1 MTFFVEVCDQLSG
14 VGVDLALR
22 TAVVLALAGMATWL
36 MRGSSAAAR
45 HLVWSAALVG
55 ILLMPAFYL
64 TTPIQVAIPAIT
76 AKSANTE
83 APLHN
88 VPIDNPTGAILFASA
103 SPDVTSNSEIQTS
116 VPLDPPAA
124 SRTTSTSNAST
135 DDGPFRAWVIH
146 WPALLVATWLIGAAL
161 FTLPLLVSIL
171 SLRRLRRTAQPL
183 AANLAEELRHLAQS
197 SLGRRHVTGLQSDLR
212 RMPMTWGIWRPII
225 LLPAEAVDW
234 SPERRR
240 LVLLHELAHIRRYDC
255 LLQIVGQFVRALHW
269 FNPLAWRAVHQL
281 RLEQEKACDDAV
293 LNAGVHADEY
303 ATELLSITARIP
315 SVLWDSAVA
324 LAIGQAT
331 RLEQRLAAIL
341 DLRSNRRALS
351 TRTTTISITACCVLI
366 VTLSTLQ
373 YREAQAEPSKTG
385 QANATL
391 EQPAIQAPD
400 IVPVPKTPQGTP
412 SPQVPAPE
420 GTAKPTLAPQQPAT
434 QVNAASVR
442 KALDQ
447 IEKSSVSPVD
457 PNALNEG
464 AIRGMV
470 QALKDPYSS
479 LVTTEELKTLYEQ
492 IDGRIVGIGAA
503 LSRDNNRTIVRQVIP
518 NSPALKG
525 GLQQQDEILT
535 IDGQAISP
543 NLAEAV
549 KAIRGMSGT
558 DVTLKIR
565 RAGQELNLT
574 LTRGEIRLPAVR
586 GLSTNLKGQAR
597 HWLDQSQG
605 LAYVQIAEFTKQT
618 PDDLKSVLQTST
630 QDGLKGLVIDVRG
643 CPGGL
648 LNACIDV
655 ARLFLNNA
663 KVIETRGRMPE
674 QNSSYFTGPQ
684 VTYPDLPL
692 VVLIDRQTSSAA
704 EVLTVAL
711 KDNGRAIVVGER
723 SFGKG
728 SVQSILP
735 LLEQNG
741 PALRLTT
748 AEMISPSGRSFNRQP
763 NSKEWGIDPND
774 GYFIPLTPEQR
785 STRGSKYEEREST
798 ALKLS
803 DVLTPELIEKELSD
817 PVLAAAHKTLQS
829 KLTTGEFAKVGR
841 PLTELQTQL
850 AQQDEL
856 RKQRDEIRR
865 KLELLDRELGEASRA
880 ESRP

>member
-1 MTFFVEVCDQLSG
+1 MTWFVEVCGQFSG

-22 TAVVLALAGMATWL
+22 TLLVLALAALVTSL
-36 MRGSSAAAR
+36 MRRSSATAR

-55 ILLMPAFYL
+55 TLVMPAIYAVA
-64 TTPIQVAIPAIT
+64 PIPFEVPSLISSWANVEHPVRDNLINSPA
-76 AKSANTE
+76 S
-83 APLHN
+83 
-88 VPIDNPTGAILFASA
+88 PILYASA
-103 SPDVTSNSEIQTS
+103 SPDVPANDMDQPLLSLAPVTMTS
-116 VPLDPPAA
+116 VA
-124 SRTTSTSNAST
+124 NASQSLT
-135 DDGPFRAWVIH
+135 KLDQPRAWIIH

-161 FTLPLLVSIL
+161 FALPLLLSVL

-183 AANLAEELRHLAQS
+183 APSLAEELRQLAQTC
-197 SLGRRHVTGLQSDLR
+197 LGRRLVTGLQSELR

-240 LVLLHELAHIRRYDC
+240 LVLLHELAHIKRHDC
-255 LLQIVGQFVRALHW
+255 LLQIAGQLTRALHW
-269 FNPLAWRAVHQL
+269 FNPLAWRALHQL

-293 LNAGVHADEY
+293 LNAGIHADEY

-315 SVLWDSAVA
+315 AALWDSAVA
-324 LAIGQAT
+324 LAIGRAT

-341 DLRSNRRALS
+341 DLHRNRRALS
-351 TRTTTISITACCVLI
+351 TRRAIISITAFCVLI
-366 VTLSTLQ
+366 VGLSTLQ
-373 YREAQAEPSKTG
+373 YREAQAEPSKIA
-385 QANATL
+385 QAEATT
-391 EQPAIQAPD
+391 ERSTIPASD
-400 IVPVPKTPQGTP
+400 IVPVPKTPQVTP
-412 SPQVPAPE
+412 GPRIPAPE
-420 GTAKPTLAPQQPAT
+420 GIATQAPAPQQPAA

-558 DVTLKIR
+558 EVTLKIR
-565 RAGQELNLT
+565 RAGQDLSLT

-618 PDDLKSVLQTST
+618 PDDLKSILQTLT
-630 QDGLKGLVIDVRG
+630 QEGLKGLVLDVRG

-648 LNACIDV
+648 LTACVDV

-663 KVIETRGRMPE
+663 KVVETRGRTPD
-674 QNSSYFTGPQ
+674 QNHIFSTGPQ

-692 VVLIDRQTSSAA
+692 VVLIDKQTASAA

-735 LLEQNG
+735 LEQDG

-748 AEMISPSGRSFNRQP
+748 AELISPSGRSFHRQP
-763 NSKEWGIDPND
+763 DSKDWGIDPTD

-785 STRGSKYEEREST
+785 AARGSKYAERESS

-803 DVLTPELIEKELSD
+803 DVLTPELIEQELSD
-817 PVLAAAHKTLQS
+817 PALAAAHKTLQS

-865 KLELLDRELGEASRA
+865 KLELLDRELGEANRA

>member
-1 MTFFVEVCDQLSG
+1 MTWFVEFCGQFSG
-14 VGVDLALR
+14 IGVDLALR
-22 TAVVLALAGMATWL
+22 AAVVLALAGMATSL

-45 HLVWSAALVG
+45 HMVWSAALVG
-55 ILLMPAFYL
+55 ILVMPAMYL
-64 TTPIQVAIPAIT
+64 FAPIPIGLPSLISS
-76 AKSANTE
+76 SANVE
-83 APLHN
+83 PPVRDNSNNRPAS
-88 VPIDNPTGAILFASA
+88 PILYASA
-103 SPDVTSNSEIQTS
+103 SPEL
-116 VPLDPPAA
+116 P
-124 SRTTSTSNAST
+124 ST
-135 DDGPFRAWVIH
+135 DTAPAELPLAPVTTPVAHVSQAAMKSDQSRPWAIH
-146 WPALLVATWLIGAAL
+146 WPALLIAAWLTGAGI
-161 FTLPLLVSIL
+161 FTLPVLLSL
-171 SLRRLRRTAQPL
+171 FSLRRLRLKAQPMT
-183 AANLAEELRHLAQS
+183 ANLAEELRQLART
-197 SLGRRHVTGLQSDLR
+197 SLGRRQVAGLQSETR

-225 LLPAEAVDW
+225 LLPAEAVEW

-269 FNPLAWRAVHQL
+269 FNPLAWRALHQL

-315 SVLWDSAVA
+315 LVLWDSVVA
-324 LAIGQAT
+324 LAIGRAT

-366 VTLSTLQ
+366 VILSTLQ

-385 QANATL
+385 QANATP

-400 IVPVPKTPQGTP
+400 VVPVPKTPQGTP
-412 SPQVPAPE
+412 GPRVPAPE
-420 GTAKPTLAPQQPAT
+420 GIATQAPAPQQPAT

-457 PNALNEG
+457 PNALNEA

-479 LVTTEELKTLYEQ
+479 LVTTAELKQLYEQ

-558 DVTLKIR
+558 EVTLKIR

-597 HWLDQSQG
+597 HWLDQPQG
-605 LAYVQIAEFTKQT
+605 LAYVQIAEFSKQT
-618 PDDLKSVLQTST
+618 PDDLKSLLQTLA
-630 QDGLKGLVIDVRG
+630 QEGLKGLVLDVRG

-648 LNACIDV
+648 LTACVDV

-663 KVIETRGRMPE
+663 KVVETRGRTPD
-674 QNSSYFTGPQ
+674 QNHIFSTGPQ

-692 VVLIDRQTSSAA
+692 VVLIDKQTASAA
-704 EVLTVAL
+704 EVLSVAL
-711 KDNGRAIVVGER
+711 KDNGRAIVIGER

-735 LLEQNG
+735 LEQDG

-748 AEMISPSGRSFNRQP
+748 AELISPSGRSFHRQP
-763 NSKEWGIDPND
+763 DSKEWGIDPTD

-785 STRGSKYEEREST
+785 AARGSKYAERESS

-803 DVLTPELIEKELSD
+803 EVLTPELIEKELSD
-817 PVLAAAHKTLQS
+817 PALAAAHKTLQS

-865 KLELLDRELGEASRA
+865 KLELLDRELGEANRA